1 MSCHTLH
8 IMSKCMVQRLNFA
21 FPCHTPCMLCFNK
34 SVAYSKCHTL
44 AIVGGIGTSSQLQ
57 ITTPP
62 PLSGSLLTSD
72 PHCHSNGPILKWR
85 EFPPLLE
92 TGLEDV
98 IALLPLVPTLTYL
111 YISIKTLWNHLWK
124 KYFTQAFRILEQEP
138 EQNVSWEQENKQ
150 LLLIVKNL
158 ERCSSCNY

>member
-57 ITTPP
+57 ITNTPP
-62 PLSGSLLTSD
+62 PHSPGSLLTSD

-98 IALLPLVPTLTYL
+98 IVLLPLVPTLKSTYL
-111 YISIKTLWNHLWK
+111 IHINKDTVKSSMKEVLHSSFPDLRTRTRTK
-124 KYFTQAFRILEQEP
+124 CFMGTREQTT
-138 EQNVSWEQENKQ
+138 SSHSQESRKM
-150 LLLIVKNL
+150 
-158 ERCSSCNY
+158 